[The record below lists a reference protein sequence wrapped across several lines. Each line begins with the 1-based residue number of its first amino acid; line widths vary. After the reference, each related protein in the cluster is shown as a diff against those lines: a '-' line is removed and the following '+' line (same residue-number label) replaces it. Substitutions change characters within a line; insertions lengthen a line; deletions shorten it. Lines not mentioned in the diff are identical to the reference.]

1 MSRTIRS
8 PLGWL
13 GGLLVVYLVVPVA
26 AFVIRFAGSHDR
38 GFGTPGLWSA
48 LRVSVLGASI
58 STALIALF
66 GIPLAYTL
74 ARSRGRLSGLVGMAV
89 QLPLAL
95 PPLMSG
101 ILLIYI
107 LGPYTT
113 LGRLFGGRLTNS
125 LAGVVFAQSF
135 VAAPFLVIAA
145 RSAFANM
152 DPAFDE
158 VAATLGHGPL
168 SRFLQVSVPNA
179 ATGIGAGMLLTWLRA
194 FGEYGATVLL
204 AYHPYSLPVYTD
216 VQFSGS
222 GLFPTQAPTALALAV
237 AAGAVAL
244 SHQRRP
250 RRMRRTPSLP
260 TPRPPAATEPTSVSF
275 DLDVTVGTFR
285 LQITHHTQSHRLAIL
300 GPSGSG
306 KSLTLRSLAGLL
318 GPDAGPVRYGNQN
331 VQGIPTERRRIGYV
345 PQHLALFPHRTV
357 REHLLFATDADQRLA
372 AWWLDTLHLRG
383 LEDRFPDQLSGG
395 QRQRVTLAQALSHN
409 PRVVLL
415 DEPFSS
421 LDAPAREELRHE
433 VRRLQHDTG
442 LSTVLV
448 THDHEEAAL
457 LADEV
462 VVIADG
468 RLLQAGTRNDV
479 YANPAFPQVARLLG
493 MRNINPARTVA
504 ANTLSTGTVTITV
517 SPTRLPADID
527 VLWCVRPEQ
536 IDISDSGRYP
546 AHILDVARLGAAT
559 EVEVRLDRGAALH
572 IRTLKS
578 VDLDIGASC
587 RIDIDPS
594 AITVWPA
601 TSDPTPPDP
610 TKRPPRRNAVA

>member
-1 MSRTIRS
+1 MKSRTFRS

-26 AFVIRFAGSHDR
+26 AFLIRFAGSHDR

-58 STALIALF
+58 STALIAVL

-74 ARSRGRLSGLVGMAV
+74 ARSNSRLSDLVGMAV

-113 LGRLFGGRLTNS
+113 LGRLFHGELTNS

-135 VAAPFLVIAA
+135 VAAPFLIIAA
-145 RSAFANM
+145 RSAFAAI
-152 DPAFDE
+152 DPAFEE
-158 VAATLGHGPL
+158 VATTLGHGPL
-168 SRFLQVSVPNA
+168 ARFLQVSVPGA

-237 AAGAVAL
+237 AAAAVVL
-244 SHQRRP
+244 SRQRRP
-250 RRMRRTPSLP
+250 RRPRRASSLP
-260 TPRPPAATEPTSVSF
+260 APRPPTATEPTSVSF

-285 LQITHHTQSHRLAIL
+285 LRVAHRAQSHRLAIL

-318 GPDAGPVRYGNQN
+318 GPEAGTVAYGTQPMQA
-331 VQGIPTERRRIGYV
+331 VPTQRRRIGYV

-357 REHLLFATDADQRLA
+357 REQLLFAVDADEHLA
-372 AWWLDTLHLRG
+372 TWWLDTLHLRG

-395 QRQRVTLAQALSHN
+395 QRQRVTFAQALSRN

-421 LDAPAREELRHE
+421 LDAPARAELRDE
-433 VRRLQHDTG
+433 VRRLQHDAG

-448 THDHEEAAL
+448 THDPEEAAL

-468 RLLQAGTRNDV
+468 RLLQAGNRDDV
-479 YANPAFPQVARLLG
+479 YSRPASPQVARLLG
-493 MRNINPARTVA
+493 MRNINQARTVA
-504 ANTLSTGTVTITV
+504 ATALSTGTLTLTV
-517 SPTRLPADID
+517 EPNQLPAGVD
-527 VLWCVRPEQ
+527 VMWCVRPEHV
-536 IDISDSGRYP
+536 DISESGRYP
-546 AHILDVARLGAAT
+546 AEILDVANLGAVTA
-559 EVEVRLDRGAALH
+559 VKVRVDRGTELQ
-572 IRTLKS
+572 IRTVKS
-578 VDLDIGASC
+578 IRLDIGAPC

-601 TSDPTPPDP
+601 TSDPDP
-610 TKRPPRRNAVA
+610 WGSDIRPSSTNI

>member
-1 MSRTIRS
+1 MKSRTIRS

-26 AFVIRFAGSHDR
+26 AFLIRFAGSHDR

-48 LRVSVLGASI
+48 LRVSVLSASI

-74 ARSRGRLSGLVGMAV
+74 ARSRSRLSALIGMAV

-113 LGRLFGGRLTNS
+113 LGRMFHGRLTNS

-145 RSAFANM
+145 RSAFASI

-158 VAATLGHGPL
+158 VATTLGHGPL
-168 SRFLQVSVPNA
+168 ARFLQVSVPNA

-244 SHQRRP
+244 SRQRRP
-250 RRMRRTPSLP
+250 RRARRTSSLP
-260 TPRPPAATEPTSVSF
+260 APRPPNTTEPTSVSF

-285 LQITHHTQSHRLAIL
+285 LQIAHHANSHRLAIL

-318 GPDAGPVRYGNQN
+318 GPGVGLVAYGNQT
-331 VQGIPTERRRIGYV
+331 VQTVPTERRRIGYV
-345 PQHLALFPHRTV
+345 PQHVALFPRRTV
-357 REHLLFATDADQRLA
+357 REQLLFATDADEQLA
-372 AWWLDTLHLRG
+372 VWWLDTLHLRG

-395 QRQRVTLAQALSHN
+395 QRQRVTLAQALSRN

-421 LDAPAREELRHE
+421 LDAPARDELRHE
-433 VRRLQHDTG
+433 VRRLQHDAG

-448 THDHEEAAL
+448 THDPEEAAL

-468 RLLQAGTRNDV
+468 RLLQAGTREDV
-479 YANPAFPQVARLLG
+479 YSHPAFPQVARLLG
-493 MRNINPARTVA
+493 MRNINPARSVA
-504 ANTLSTGTVTITV
+504 PTALSTGTLTIAV
-517 SPTRLPADID
+517 NPTAFPAGVD

-546 AHILDVARLGAAT
+546 AQIVDVARLGAAT
-559 EVEVRLDRGAALH
+559 AVEVRLDHGAALH

-578 VDLDIGASC
+578 IDLSIGAVC

-594 AITVWPA
+594 AITVWAA
-601 TSDPTPPDP
+601 TSDPTWSDP
-610 TKRPPRRNAVA
+610 TSQRENPTI

>member
-1 MSRTIRS
+1 
-8 PLGWL
+8 L

-26 AFVIRFAGSHDR
+26 AFLIRFAGSHDR

-48 LRVSVLGASI
+48 LRVSVVGASI

-66 GIPLAYTL
+66 GIPLAYSL
-74 ARSRGRLSGLVGMAV
+74 ARSRSRLSGLVGMAV

-113 LGRLFGGRLTNS
+113 LGRLFHGRLTNS

-145 RSAFANM
+145 RSAFASI
-152 DPAFDE
+152 DPAYDE
-158 VAATLGHGPL
+158 VAATLGHGQL
-168 SRFLQVSVPNA
+168 ARFLQVSVPNA

-250 RRMRRTPSLP
+250 RRRRSTSALP
-260 TPRPPAATEPTSVSF
+260 VPRPPTATAPTGVSF
-275 DLDVTVGTFR
+275 DLDLRVGTFR
-285 LQITHHTQSHRLAIL
+285 LQIAHHSHSHRLAIL

-318 GPDAGPVRYGNQN
+318 GPDVGSVLYGSQS
-331 VQGIPTERRRIGYV
+331 VQAVPTERRRIGYV
-345 PQHLALFPHRTV
+345 PQHVSLFPHRTV
-357 REHLLFATDADQRLA
+357 REQLLFATDADERLA
-372 AWWLDTLHLRG
+372 AWWLDTLGLRG

-395 QRQRVTLAQALSHN
+395 QRQRVTLAQALSRN

-433 VRRLQHDTG
+433 VRRLQHDAG

-448 THDHEEAAL
+448 THDPEEAAL

-479 YANPAFPQVARLLG
+479 YTHPALPEVARLLG
-493 MRNINPARTVA
+493 MRNINPGRVVA
-504 ANTLSTGTVTITV
+504 ANTLSTGTVTIMV
-517 SPTRLPADID
+517 HPNGFPAGAE

-536 IDISDSGRYP
+536 IDLSDSGRYP
-546 AHILDVARLGAAT
+546 AQILDVARLGAAT
-559 EVEVRLDRGAALH
+559 AVEVRLDHGAALH
-572 IRTLKS
+572 IRTPKS
-578 VDLDIGASC
+578 VDFDIGASC

-594 AITVWPA
+594 AITVWPV
-601 TSDPTPPDP
+601 TSDPPTPGP
-610 TKRPPRRNAVA
+610 